1 MQLTRNRLRQIIQE
15 EVRRATKQ
23 GVLKENISGEKA
35 AAVLALYAAI
45 DLGMKGSARDS
56 AGMAQAMRDRNY
68 SFVVS
73 YLNENYTAPDSD
85 DLQHYGWFLVSDSL
99 GDKGIMA
106 PLPNTVVN
114 QFRKESADSSARAMS
129 RLLSNQMPEVQRA
142 LDGYGFSVGG
152 GGVDFRV
159 SGRDVIEACVAEA
172 REHGRTQSWGGGS
185 FLADMF

>member
-35 AAVLALYAAI
+35 AAVLAIYAAI
-45 DLGMKGSARDS
+45 DLGMKGNAVDSAQVARD
-56 AGMAQAMRDRNY
+56 MRSLRYGD
-68 SFVVS
+68 VVS
-73 YLNENYTAPDSD
+73 YLNEKYTAPDSD

-106 PLPNTVVN
+106 PLPNTVAN
-114 QFRKESADSSARAMS
+114 QFREQSAKSSARAMS
-129 RLLSNQMPEVQRA
+129 SLLSNQTPEVQNA
-142 LDGYGFSVGG
+142 IAGYGFSVGSD
-152 GGVDFRV
+152 VVEFNV

-172 REHGRTQSWGGGS
+172 REHGRTQSWGSGS